1 MVEFRNY
8 VECENGNIP
17 LIISVPHGGLLEC
30 SSIPQRQIGI
40 LGIDRG
46 TIEFSKNFV
55 NQIEQR
61 FKTEHSKDKK
71 PFYIFSK
78 IQRSKLD
85 LNRSESEAYD
95 QISFIA
101 REIYNYYHF
110 KIKEWILGNLKTYNR
125 STLID
130 IHGFERDKRPSGFRD
145 VDLILGTNN
154 LTSLF
159 HKPTPKRDWG
169 KNIRGRIIQKFL
181 EFNIPIAP
189 GHPRR
194 REYVLKG
201 GYITR
206 MYGASHIPKS
216 QTIQIE
222 ISDRIRIDDGI
233 LKDKV
238 INLLVDVFFE
248 ELKNL
253 DD

>member
-8 VECENGNIP
+8 VESEEGNIP

-30 SSIPQRQIGI
+30 SSIPRRQIGI
-40 LGIDRG
+40 LGIDKG
-46 TIEFSKNFV
+46 TIEFSKNFI

-61 FKTEHSKDKK
+61 FKIKDSKDKK
-71 PFYIFSK
+71 PFHIFSK

-85 LNRSESEAYD
+85 LNRRESEAYN

-125 STLID
+125 SILID

-159 HKPTPKRDWG
+159 HEPVPKRDWG

-206 MYGASHIPKS
+206 MYGASHIPKN

-222 ISDRIRIDDGI
+222 ISDRIRIDDEV
-233 LKDKV
+233 LKEEV

-253 DD
+253 QD